1 MDRVRSNRKTTKFGT
16 KFSNPSTLDSQLK
29 SRFTKKQLGIGATA
43 GFIGGSGYGYG
54 SNLASYSVYHRY
66 QRYRWYRYHHYHHHH
81 TYYSYDD
88 DDYYENYYSTYYQR
102 NECEYGCP
110 SNTHCEWGL
119 CECSPGY
126 SKAWGAC
133 QPSGSLSSR
142 NGSPPRYGTKEGQS
156 CATSSECQEKDIN
169 LVCFGST
176 GVCKCRRDLR
186 WNPEALECQLF
197 IDVDCKNVT
206 YSSPVSTVVADAAKK
221 LENVTVATVPTNRT
235 ETVDEGL
242 QDSLISVITASN
254 TTNVTL
260 DDLNEAFCRDT
271 EAFSDAFQ
279 VDDTLNRPEN
289 CQPLDRSA
297 CAVMYDSSTCAEG
310 TWKLVVPRGTQKRLR
325 YWSDDFKYRNDADV
339 LGVRHGCSFTGWTGS
354 AYNYDSFTLTAGAT
368 DRWVVFASSELYKSF
383 DESILSFQCTCRS

>member
-1 MDRVRSNRKTTKFGT
+1 MGYS
-16 KFSNPSTLDSQLK
+16 
-29 SRFTKKQLGIGATA
+29 KKQLGIGATA

-66 QRYRWYRYHHYHHHH
+66 QRFRWYRYHHFHHHH
-81 TYYSYDD
+81 SYHTYDD
-88 DDYYENYYSTYYQR
+88 EDDYYNNYYSTYYQR

-110 SNTHCEWGL
+110 TSSHCEWGL

-126 SKAWGAC
+126 TKSWGVC
-133 QPSGSLSSR
+133 QLSDSSNQTPMSGS
-142 NGSPPRYGTKEGQS
+142 KEGKS
-156 CATSSECQEKDIN
+156 CTTTSECQEKDIN
-169 LVCFGST
+169 LVCFGKAGQPRTNRS
-176 GVCKCRRDLR
+176 GPSVCKCRRDLR

-197 IDVDCKNVT
+197 IDVDCKNIT
-206 YSSPVSTVVADAAKK
+206 YSSPVSTVVANAAST
-221 LENVTVATVPTNRT
+221 LEDVTVFSVPTNRT

-242 QDSLISVITASN
+242 QDSLISVLTASN
-254 TTNVTL
+254 TTKGTL

-271 EAFSDAFQ
+271 EAFSDAFE

-310 TWKLVVPRGTQKRLR
+310 TWRLVVNRGTQKRLR

-339 LGVRHGCSFTGWTGS
+339 LGVRSGCSFTGWTGS
-354 AYNYDSFTLTAGAT
+354 AYNYNSFTLTAGAT

-383 DESILSFQCTCRS
+383 DESILSFQCTCRT